1 MTYCLSWG
9 SCTAVAERLSEY
21 LVSKQLLK
29 LHVCLNGS
37 TMAEQS
43 LAAVLCQADR
53 AVGLAS
59 ARNGS
64 KVLVTV
70 QGDGV
75 ISYDTSRLV
84 SAVQPGFG
92 VCPVLAAAACRS

>member
-1 MTYCLSWG
+1 LYAC
-9 SCTAVAERLSEY
+9 
-21 LVSKQLLK
+21 SK
-29 LHVCLNGS
+29 GS

-75 ISYDTSRLV
+75 ISYDTSRPV

-92 VCPVLAAAACRS
+92 VCHVLAAAVCKG